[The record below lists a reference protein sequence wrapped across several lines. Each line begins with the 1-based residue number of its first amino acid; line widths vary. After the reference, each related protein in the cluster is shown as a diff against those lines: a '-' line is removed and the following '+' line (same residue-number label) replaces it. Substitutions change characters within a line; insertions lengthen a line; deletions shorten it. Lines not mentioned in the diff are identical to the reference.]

1 MTISITQAK
10 VDGLLEAVATPDVL
24 RDDLDSDSERHTN
37 DTTSGVDW
45 DDEMNLVDDAKL
57 LQRAFSDAPAS
68 GVLGHEHLLQG
79 LTEADD
85 MRPVTM
91 VQDKQSAKR
100 VLDIL
105 ESLGP
110 GHMHACDTEVANID
124 VKKVGPVGNGNV
136 TCLSIYSGPDV
147 DFGNGP
153 YVWVDNLDS
162 ADGTLEYFRGFLES
176 KTHKKVWHNY
186 SFDRH
191 VLFNPSTRINVQGLG
206 GDTMHMAR
214 LWNTA
219 RFQKGGYSLEALSA
233 DLMERRK
240 KPMKE
245 LFGVPKL
252 KKVWS
257 VLQHKLQDTTW
268 HLQTSADGVVSRY
281 TM

>member
-1 MTISITQAK
+1 
-10 VDGLLEAVATPDVL
+10 
-24 RDDLDSDSERHTN
+24 
-37 DTTSGVDW
+37 
-45 DDEMNLVDDAKL
+45 
-57 LQRAFSDAPAS
+57 RAFSDAPAS